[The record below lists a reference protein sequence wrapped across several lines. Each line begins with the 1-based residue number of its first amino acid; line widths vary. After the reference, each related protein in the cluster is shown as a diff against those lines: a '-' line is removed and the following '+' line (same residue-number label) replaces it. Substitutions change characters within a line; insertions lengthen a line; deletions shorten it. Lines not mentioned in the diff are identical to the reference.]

1 MFTSSN
7 RITNNKLDPSNYI
20 EDYDVYN
27 SILIDKLRDPSITRS
42 NYVINTYEF
51 RPDLIARDFY
61 GDSKYM
67 GIMMLSLSLDLSQYT
82 KGTVLEMI
90 PKASIDAI
98 VNVQ

>member
-42 NYVINTYEF
+42 SYVINTYEF